1 MQLILCV
8 IVQNNHDRNN
18 IRLDMGGPL
27 EEGDIE
33 DLGGTN
39 ITRDRSRDPSRS
51 IRDCIGDYSMHV
63 VEIVL
68 EILWQHCSRRSQIV
82 CYNVAIESPIQST
95 IRSLHTLL

>member
-1 MQLILCV
+1 MQLIRCV

-39 ITRDRSRDPSRS
+39 ITRDCSRDRSRCL
-51 IRDCIGDYSMHV
+51 RDYIGDYSMLSLRLYWRFCGN
-63 VEIVL
+63 IVADDL
-68 EILWQHCSRRSQIV
+68 
-82 CYNVAIESPIQST
+82 
-95 IRSLHTLL
+95 